1 MNTTYEK
8 YEPSLND
15 LLNDPFSKSM
25 NNGGVRPEDDGRFQ
39 NDKKLHVRFFV
50 KPMMNRAKSRQA
62 GRPIFEEVE
71 MVEIMVPGDKHSIPM
86 RRARALDKAR
96 FSRQYQAFKA
106 GKEDQQSGTPLNV
119 VPFMTPAKAEEY
131 KFFHIVTVE
140 QLAGAADSCAAAGA
154 VMGFQGDKQKAAAY
168 MQMAEGQAPVLQLQE
183 KLEEKDQ
190 QIAAMQDQMNQMNAR
205 LAELSTK
212 SKKAAAVTN
221 EE

>member
-1 MNTTYEK
+1 MNTTYEN

-15 LLNDPFSKSM
+15 LLNDPFSKS
-25 NNGGVRPEDDGRFQ
+25 NFGGVRAEDDGRFQ

-50 KPMMNRAKSRQA
+50 KPMMNRAKSRKA
-62 GRPIFEEVE
+62 GRPIYEELE
-71 MVEIMVPGDKHSIPM
+71 MIEIMVPGDKHCIPT
-86 RRARALDKAR
+86 RPARQLDKAR

-131 KFFHIVTVE
+131 KFFNIATVE
-140 QLAGAADSCAAAGA
+140 QLAGAADSSAAAGA

-168 MQMAEGQAPVLQLQE
+168 LQMAEGNAPILEMQQ
-183 KLEEKDQ
+183 KLEDRDN
-190 QIAAMQDQMNQMNAR
+190 QIAAMQEQMQQMNAR
-205 LAELSTK
+205 LAELSSK
-212 SKKAAAVTN
+212 SKKAAKD